1 MTPLRGD
8 SATIISKLYMK
19 LVMASAPDRML
30 SGPEHLVRGHRGTT
44 SGTRCQVNE
53 CGIRSHISLFWHRVK
68 LNQSEYQDRG
78 LKALR
83 GDIVAS

>member
-30 SGPEHLVRGHRGTT
+30 SRTKQISQADRGTA
-44 SGTRCQVNE
+44 SGTHCQTSE
-53 CGIRSHISLFWHRVK
+53 WRIRSSITLFWPSFKFIR
-68 LNQSEYQDRG
+68 SEY
-78 LKALR
+78 
-83 GDIVAS
+83 